1 MEDASHELIGSGGV
15 CTVTMATAALPEL
28 AEQVAAAPR
37 ATAALPELAGQ
48 VGFSFLKGKNSE
60 RRRGR
65 AEKRREGSAEPFEFS
80 LNNIIALAVGGLKE
94 RCGPDNTPCLPL
106 ADASLATPMLKPDA
120 EEKTVETWGKRF

>member
-1 MEDASHELIGSGGV
+1 MVMRA
-15 CTVTMATAALPEL
+15 AAALPEL
-28 AEQVAAAPR
+28 AEQAAS
-37 ATAALPELAGQ
+37 AALPELAEQ
-48 VGFSFLKGKNSE
+48 AIFSFLKGKNSE

-80 LNNIIALAVGGLKE
+80 LNNIIALEADGLKE